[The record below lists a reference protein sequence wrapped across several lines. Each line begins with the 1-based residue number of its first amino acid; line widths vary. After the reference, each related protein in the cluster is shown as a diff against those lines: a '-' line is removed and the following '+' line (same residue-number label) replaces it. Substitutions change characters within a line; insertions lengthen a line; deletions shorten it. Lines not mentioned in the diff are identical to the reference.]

1 VKSVDYF
8 HMNAADLSTVL
19 KGSQPPL
26 LIHVLPPEHFAARRI
41 RGAKNACVYEVAFL
55 GNVKEFAP
63 DLAQAIVVYGEGNP
77 SGDSEEAARQLKAAG
92 YSNVT
97 DFRGGL
103 REWVA
108 NGFPVEGDGSLPAA
122 LKLDGTFTADT
133 KTSVIRWTGRN
144 LFNFH
149 HGHLALSEGEVVF
162 SGGRVA
168 SAGFTID
175 MNSIACEDLTDPGY
189 NAMLIK
195 HLRTTD
201 FFDVENHPTARFE
214 STRIE
219 PLSGVTDGS
228 PTHRVTGLF
237 TLRGKSEELTFPALI
252 AAADTDHVTA
262 QAVLEIDR
270 TRWGSIYGSGKFFA
284 YLCKHVVNDLIAL
297 HIRIAVE
304 KA

>member
-1 VKSVDYF
+1 
-8 HMNAADLSTVL
+8 MNAADLSAVL

-26 LIHVLPPEHFAARRI
+26 LIHVLPPEHFTARRI
-41 RGAKNACVYEVAFL
+41 PGARNACVYEVAFL

-63 DLAQAIVVYGEGNP
+63 DPAQAIVVYGEGTP
-77 SGDSEEAARQLKAAG
+77 SKDSEEAARQLKAAG
-92 YSNVT
+92 YINVT

-108 NGFPVEGDGSLPAA
+108 NGFPVEGDGSLPTGV
-122 LKLDGTFTADT
+122 KLDGTFAVDT

-149 HGHLALSEGEVVF
+149 HGHLALSDGKVVF
-162 SGGRVA
+162 SGDRAISA
-168 SAGFTID
+168 SFTID

-189 NAMLIK
+189 NAMLIR

-201 FFDVENHPTARFE
+201 FFDVENHPTATFE

-219 PLSGVTDGS
+219 PLSGATDGS

-237 TLRGKSEELTFPALI
+237 TLRGKSEEITFPVLI
-252 AAADTDHVTA
+252 ASADADHATA

-284 YLCKHVVNDLIAL
+284 YLCKHVVNDLVAL
-297 HIRIAVE
+297 HLKIQLERRD
-304 KA
+304 